1 MARFFYTIF
10 LLSIGISPHIADAQE
25 LSLPEIGDKNA
36 LIDSFNARNDLASS
50 IIADYSP
57 IDYLDLGNYD
67 SIVVSYFEPSENPF
81 SDGQNQAAAASL
93 GVTTTQITPNSF
105 ELQISSQPIAAS
117 EFGVAAP
124 ELFQKRAAAL
134 AGMLDADETV
144 QDWFPNYHINT
155 QDVTDPL
162 YPHQWHYFPYSENLE
177 NGKFPGGTDLSL
189 LWDFSPGNEDVVV
202 AVLDTGFLYDHEDAA
217 NVLSG
222 YDFVSDITAA
232 NDGDGWDND
241 AQDPGDACGP
251 SASNSWHG
259 SHVAGTIGALAH
271 NGVGAVGI
279 NKNVSII
286 PVRVLG
292 KCGGE
297 VNDLMTAVLWSAD
310 LLDTQTLSDL
320 RLPRVHK
327 KANVINM
334 SLGGLGLCKPE
345 WARNF
350 QRIADSGTLV
360 VVAAGNDARDAR
372 DFIPASCP
380 GVLVVAASDM
390 SGSLVR
396 RYSNFGPL
404 VSIMAPGGDIEADF
418 DENGLPDGILSMV
431 ANDYAFYNGTSMA
444 VPHVAGLAAHIF
456 ALDTN
461 ISPADAANLM
471 INFGKNRT
479 LEQCP
484 ENCGTLL
491 NAGFLLPN

>member
-1 MARFFYTIF
+1 MTPFHYTF
-10 LLSIGISPHIADAQE
+10 CLLSLVTIPNFAHAQE
-25 LSLPEIGDKNA
+25 LSLPQLGGENA
-36 LIDSFNARNDLASS
+36 LIDSFNTRSDSASR
-50 IIADYSP
+50 IISGYSS
-57 IDYLDLGNYD
+57 IDYLELGKYD
-67 SIVVSYFEPSENPF
+67 SIVVEYFEPSENPF

-93 GVTTTQITPNSF
+93 GVTATQITPNSF

-134 AGMLDADETV
+134 AKILDADETV
-144 QDWFPNYHINT
+144 EDWFPNYKVNT

-162 YPHQWHYFPYSENLE
+162 YPQQWHYFPHSEILE

-189 LWDFSPGNEDVVV
+189 LWEYSSGNEDVVV
-202 AVLDTGFLYDHEDAA
+202 AVLDTGFLYDHEDAT
-217 NVLSG
+217 NVLPG
-222 YDFVSDITAA
+222 YDFVSDIAAA

-251 SASNSWHG
+251 LASNSWHG

-292 KCGGE
+292 KCGGDF
-297 VNDLMTAVLWSAD
+297 NDIMTAVLWSAD
-310 LLDTQTLSDL
+310 LLDAQTLL
-320 RLPRVHK
+320 ELGLPRVPK

-334 SLGGLGLCKPE
+334 SLGGPGRCTQA

-350 QRIADSGTLV
+350 QRVAANGTLV

-372 DFIPASCP
+372 DFVPASCP
-380 GVLVVAASDM
+380 GVIVVAASDM
-390 SGSLVR
+390 SGSLVS
-396 RYSNFGPL
+396 RYSNYGPL

-418 DENGLPDGILSMV
+418 DGNGFPDGVLSMV
-431 ANDYAFYNGTSMA
+431 ANDYAFSNGTSMA
-444 VPHVAGLAAHIF
+444 APHVSGLAAHIF
-456 ALDTN
+456 ALDPN
-461 ISPADAANLM
+461 ISPADVANLM
-471 INFGKNRT
+471 INFGKERT
-479 LEQCP
+479 SEQCP
-484 ENCGTLL
+484 KNCGPLL
-491 NAGFLLPN
+491 NAGFLLPK